1 MRLCQ
6 IVQVLVL
13 AVRARVFL
21 HFAFH
26 FSLLLHLL
34 SFALLKVVLLV
45 ALMLLLHC
53 LFAGVGSLLENLH
66 LLILSLFLGRN
77 NHGVRSFELL
87 VGLLSCDLGVDG
99 LRGFPLYTL
108 VHVIKRLKLTAQ
120 LDLDQLLGH
129 LFNELFPA
137 HLVLLHLEGDVGD
150 D

>member
-1 MRLCQ
+1 M
-6 IVQVLVL
+6 LVL

-53 LFAGVGSLLENLH
+53 LFAGVGGLLENLH

-87 VGLLSCDLGVDG
+87 VGLLSCDLGVNG
-99 LRGFPLYTL
+99 LRSFPLYTL
-108 VHVIKRLKLTAQ
+108 VHVIK
-120 LDLDQLLGH
+120 
-129 LFNELFPA
+129 
-137 HLVLLHLEGDVGD
+137 
-150 D
+150 